1 MKKIFSIITAFVIIF
16 AAAPALAQYGG
27 SSSSINNTPLLTKDR
42 CPDGDLSGDFYD
54 DTCDRDSDMEG
65 GSVVDGFIFYD
76 DNSNGSFDSFEDGV
90 QGAIV

>member
-1 MKKIFSIITAFVIIF
+1 
-16 AAAPALAQYGG
+16 
-27 SSSSINNTPLLTKDR
+27 
-42 CPDGDLSGDFYD
+42 
-54 DTCDRDSDMEG
+54 MEG